1 MKKLILS
8 VKEAIMKKT
17 LYFIIAIC
25 ALGLVSCEETGYRRT
40 TAYHYVAAYYP
51 IDTFSI
57 ALHITKRQQVIN
69 NNYIGLHFRGDYYSK
84 YKKDNYDFQE
94 NVYSDYYENSPY
106 KPSEEQYNKYV
117 ELCNK
122 HEDYG
127 YTHQVRYLIFKDKNT
142 NNGQGYIPN
151 YTYWDITPILIDV
164 VSNADY
170 DETHPAG
177 TSLND
182 ITLFTTFSPYP
193 FIKNGYTGKEF
204 VKNKKTLDKY
214 TQDDFKLVFCLDDVS
229 TFSEDLD
236 RDNYGALTFAKE
248 PTKSKEHT
256 FTVTIK
262 DDYGRTFT
270 DSLTVTFK

>member
-1 MKKLILS
+1 
-8 VKEAIMKKT
+8 MKKT

-25 ALGLVSCEETGYRRT
+25 ALALVSCEDTGYRQS

-51 IDTFSI
+51 IDTFNI
-57 ALHITKRQQVIN
+57 ALHNTKDKQVIN
-69 NNYIGLHFRGDYYSK
+69 NTYISLYFKGDYY
-84 YKKDNYDFQE
+84 KDKRCDYTFQE
-94 NVYSDYYENSPY
+94 NVYSDSYEDWAY
-106 KPSEEQYNKYV
+106 KPSEEQYNKYI

-127 YTHQVRYLIFKDKNT
+127 YTHEIQILSAKRTENQ
-142 NNGQGYIPN
+142 NGLGYVKG
-151 YTYWDITPILIDV
+151 YTYWDITPVSIDI

-193 FIKNGYTGKEF
+193 FIKNGYTGKKF

-214 TQDDFKLVFCLDDVS
+214 TQDDFKLIFCVAEAPIYSYID
-229 TFSEDLD
+229 E
-236 RDNYGALTFAKE
+236 DNYGCLSFTTE
-248 PTKSKEHT
+248 PTVNKEHT
-256 FTVTIK
+256 LTITIK
-262 DDYGRTFT
+262 DDYGRTFSDT
-270 DSLTVTFK
+270 TTVKFK